1 LINLLGNYR
10 KGSTTLRKR
19 KRAYPTDNALTYLYK
34 PKIEEDFFGKMAETV
49 VINNLKAVSFWKN
62 GNEVD
67 VVHDN
72 MPIEVKYQEKI
83 RFEDLK
89 SITEFMKK
97 FKVKKGILITKNE
110 EKEIKVEEGT
120 VKFIPLWKWL
130 LLEK

>member
-1 LINLLGNYR
+1 
-10 KGSTTLRKR
+10 
-19 KRAYPTDNALTYLYK
+19 
-34 PKIEEDFFGKMAETV
+34 MAETV

-110 EKEIKVEEGT
+110 EREVKVEEG
-120 VKFIPLWKWL
+120 KIKYIPLWKWL
-130 LLEK
+130 LGNET